1 MQDAL
6 YRLLLVFVVAVAAIV
21 VVTRVSKRLRGRPGP
36 TQVVESAT
44 ATSLDVVAEA
54 SEESFPASDAPGWLP
69 VHI

>member
-1 MQDAL
+1 LQDAL

-36 TQVVESAT
+36 AQVVESAT